1 MSRMCEKT
9 SPLRIGFLCRR
20 PSFFFGSGFIVYG
33 VCLIL
38 WNVSKIYSRKRVMG
52 IIVGIEEVTDFG
64 LSDSTQ
70 RIVVRYVD
78 EQGATQK
85 AYTKPRV
92 TIGGYVVGKR
102 LPVYVSKNANTSP
115 FVGGFQEMWL
125 FSLVALGFGV
135 LCLALAYV

>member
-1 MSRMCEKT
+1 MSL
-9 SPLRIGFLCRR
+9 PL
-20 PSFFFGSGFIVYG
+20 FFFGSGLIFYG

-38 WNVSKIYSRKRVMG
+38 SNIFKICSRKRVMG
-52 IIVGIEEVTDFG
+52 VIVGIEEVTDFG

-78 EQGATQK
+78 EQGATRK

-92 TIGGYVVGKR
+92 TIGGYVVGKS
-102 LPVYVSKNANTSP
+102 LPVYVSKKSNVSP

-125 FSLVALGFGV
+125 FSLVALGLGA